1 MGYCKQPAHSCS
13 AREPPGNQTFSRI
26 CESPFD
32 PCSKIQPP
40 VLSGEPPPQIFQS
53 CLIIGPQRKS
63 RLWVGQRRNRL
74 EFIAIEV
81 QQMLKK
87 KESIRIHCRNRS
99 AANVTAATVRSIT
112 LCLSRVFPRLPFP
125 TLAQPSLFIQHQ
137 QSSYCHICLSHI
149 FATYI
154 CHIYLSHIFV
164 TYFPPSHL
172 NHPSSSNTNNPYIC
186 HIIFHTSYHPFYHIF
201 ATPNITHICH
211 PSYHCHSCVNIVSS
225 LELPIC
231 NISLIA
237 QTNLFTTLCNFFCK
251 FVNLQFF
258 ANL

>member
-1 MGYCKQPAHSCS
+1 MHSCS
-13 AREPPGNQTFSRI
+13 AHEPPGNQTFSRI

-74 EFIAIEV
+74 EFIAIEA

-87 KESIRIHCRNRS
+87 KESIIIHCRNIS
-99 AANVTAATVRSIT
+99 AANVTAASVRSIT

-154 CHIYLSHIFV
+154 CHIYLSHISQLL
-164 TYFPPSHL
+164 TSTIPL
-172 NHPSSSNTNNPYIC
+172 HPTLTI
-186 HIIFHTSYHPFYHIF
+186 HIF
-201 ATPNITHICH
+201 ATSYFTPPITHSITYLPLLISPIFATH
-211 PSYHCHSCVNIVSS
+211 PITVILVS
-225 LELPIC
+225 
-231 NISLIA
+231 
-237 QTNLFTTLCNFFCK
+237 TLSP
-251 FVNLQFF
+251 V
-258 ANL
+258 